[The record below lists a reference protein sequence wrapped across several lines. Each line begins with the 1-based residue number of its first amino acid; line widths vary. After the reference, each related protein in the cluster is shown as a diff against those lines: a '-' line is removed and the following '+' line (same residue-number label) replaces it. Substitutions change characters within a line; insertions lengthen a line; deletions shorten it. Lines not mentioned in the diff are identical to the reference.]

1 MARGFFLKLA
11 LTNLRRNRKLT
22 FPYFIASSI
31 MVGVYFMV
39 MMILYSRSIG
49 NLDYGKTIQQMF
61 GMGQVIMTI
70 LIGIFMLYIN
80 SFLLKGRKKEFG
92 LYGILGLEKR
102 HVGRVIFWENLILS
116 SASLLVGILAG
127 SVFSKLVF
135 LLLLFAFRV
144 VAAGTTFLLPWQAFA
159 FTGAIF
165 AGIFILTTVINLLHI
180 SLANPVDLLRGKQ
193 KGEKKARFVIPQ
205 TLFGLTILA
214 WAYYIALR
222 VDNPLAAMNKFFLAV
237 VLVIAAT
244 YILFRSGSVFL
255 LKILRNNKR
264 LYYKPNNF
272 VAISSMFHRMKQ
284 NAAGLASI
292 CILSTMVLVTVAS
305 SASLFIGQENILA
318 DLFSYDVEIIMNQEV
333 TPEQLS
339 DLNHL
344 IASLEKEHNLV
355 VQEKHS
361 YTFGKTFKMLKNGE
375 FGTLDST
382 TDFRQ
387 YQTNMNYLV
396 DLTIMPL
403 TDYNKYSQDQET
415 LSDNEI
421 LVLRNGKS
429 RLSDV
434 FQVGE
439 NQYRVKARIDDSIFS
454 RGKEVYGGSPFIVV
468 RDEDAMAQMLSD
480 FDEESPIKKTT
491 AFNLQGSNEKGLKF
505 AQELRQRIGEI
516 GNVLEVS
523 DIFTYRVDGYGI
535 YGGLVFLGAFFT
547 ILFLSATILIIYF
560 KQISEGY
567 DDQERFAIL
576 QKVGMDDQE
585 VKCTITKQI
594 LIVFFLPLA
603 GAFLHILAAS
613 PMIMKMLQVFS
624 LFNTTLTAACIAAT
638 CLIFALVYVLVFR
651 LTAKTYYGIVKW

>member
-22 FPYFIASSI
+22 FPYFIASTI

-61 GMGQVIMTI
+61 GMGHVIMTI

-116 SASLLVGILAG
+116 SASLLLGILAG

-165 AGIFILTTVINLLHI
+165 AGSFILTTVINLLHI

-193 KGEKKARFVIPQ
+193 KGEKKVRFVIPQ
-205 TLFGLTILA
+205 TFIGLTILA

-222 VDNPLAAMNKFFLAV
+222 ADNPLAAMNQFFLAV

-292 CILSTMVLVTVAS
+292 CILSTMVLVTVAC

-318 DLFSYDVEIIMNQEV
+318 DMFSYDVEIIMNQEI
-333 TPEQLS
+333 TQEQLA
-339 DLNHL
+339 DLNEL
-344 IASLEKEHNLV
+344 IASLEKKHRVLV
-355 VQEKHS
+355 EDRHS

-375 FGTLDST
+375 FT
-382 TDFRQ
+382 TPDIRQ
-387 YQTNMNYLV
+387 YQTIINYLV
-396 DLTIMPL
+396 DITIIPL
-403 TDYNKYSQDQET
+403 TDYNRYSQNKET

-421 LVLRNGKS
+421 LVLSSKES
-429 RLSDV
+429 RIPDV
-434 FQVGE
+434 FNVGE
-439 NQYRVKARIDDSIFS
+439 NQYRTKARIDDSIFS
-454 RGKEVYGGSPFIVV
+454 QGKEVYGGSPYIVV

-480 FDEESPIKKTT
+480 FNEDSPLRETT
-491 AFNLQGSNEKGLKF
+491 AFNLQGNNERGLKF
-505 AQELRQRIGEI
+505 AQELRQGISAI
-516 GNVLEVS
+516 GNVQKIS
-523 DIFTYRVDGYGI
+523 DIFTYRIDGYGI
-535 YGGLVFLGAFFT
+535 YGGLVFLGSFFT

-560 KQISEGY
+560 KQVSEGY

-585 VKCTITKQI
+585 VKRTITKQI

-603 GAFLHILAAS
+603 VAFLHILAAS

-624 LFNTTLTAACIAAT
+624 LFNTTLAAACIAAT
-638 CLIFALVYVLVFR
+638 CLLFALVYVVVFR
-651 LTAKTYYGIVKW
+651 LTARTYYGIVKW